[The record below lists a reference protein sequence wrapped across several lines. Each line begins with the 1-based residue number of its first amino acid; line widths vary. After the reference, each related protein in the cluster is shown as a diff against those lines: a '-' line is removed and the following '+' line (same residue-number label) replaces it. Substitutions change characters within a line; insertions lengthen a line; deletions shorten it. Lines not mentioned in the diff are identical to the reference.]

1 MSLNKILII
10 NKTFKP
16 GVFTPGFYS
25 IIRQNLIKITM
36 LKKSYNRALITLLGI
51 AITGC
56 SSSDGVKN
64 STPVQPQ
71 ELTLTIND
79 AVTYQTMEHFGASD
93 AWSCQFTG
101 NWPDAKRNA
110 MADLLFSKEKDASG
124 NPLGIGLSIW
134 RFNVGAGSA
143 EQGTASGIGDEW
155 RRAESFRN
163 ADGTYNWDKQQ
174 GQVWFAQAAKTRGVE
189 KLLIFPN
196 SPPVSLT
203 HNGKAFAT
211 AGTVSSNLDSQNFGA
226 YTDYLVAVAQGLQN
240 KGLTPNYISPMNEP
254 QWDWNDGGQEGTPF
268 LNSEI
273 SSITT
278 LLNQR
283 IENSGISASISLS
296 EAAQINYLYEVGN
309 KPNRSNQIQ
318 EFFIPGSS
326 NYVGNL
332 SKVEPKI
339 AGHSYF
345 TTSPFNTMVSQR
357 QQLAS
362 AISQVSGL
370 KYWMSEYCI
379 LGDNSGEID
388 GNRRD
393 LGINPALYLARVIH
407 TDVAVA
413 NATAWHWWLAIS
425 PYDYKDGLIYIDKQ
439 KADGNFYKSKML
451 WALGNY
457 SRFIRPGY
465 QRVSISSSKGDTVNQ
480 NFLYSAYKDPATG
493 NLVTVIVNSGVQP
506 VTFSIKKGT
515 TAVTGLKGYLTSDT
529 SELQL
534 QTITDGEAITLP
546 ARSIITLTTG
556 GL

>member
-1 MSLNKILII
+1 
-10 NKTFKP
+10 
-16 GVFTPGFYS
+16 
-25 IIRQNLIKITM
+25 M
-36 LKKSYNRALITLLGI
+36 LKNSYNRALITLAGI

-64 STPVQPQ
+64 STPVQSQ
-71 ELTLTIND
+71 GITLTIND
-79 AVTYQTMEHFGASD
+79 AETYQTMEHFGASD

-110 MADLLFSKEKDASG
+110 IADLLFSKEKDASG

-174 GQVWFAQAAKTRGVE
+174 GQVWFAHAAKARGVE

-203 HNGKAFAT
+203 RNGKAFASQ
-211 AGTVSSNLDSQNFGA
+211 GTITSNLASENYGS
-226 YTDYLVAVAQGLQN
+226 YTDYLVAVAQGLQA

-268 LNSEI
+268 YNNEVAG
-273 SSITT
+273 ITA
-278 LLNQR
+278 LLNQK
-283 IENSGISASISLS
+283 IENSGISATISLS

-309 KPNRSNQIQ
+309 KPGRADQIKD
-318 EFFIPGSS
+318 FFTPGSA

-362 AISQVSGL
+362 AVSQVSGL
-370 KYWMSEYCI
+370 RYWMSEYCI
-379 LGDNSGEID
+379 LGDNAGEID

-393 LGINPALYLARVIH
+393 LGISPALYLARVIH

-439 KADGNFYKSKML
+439 KTDGNYYKSKML

-465 QRVSISSSKGDTVNQ
+465 QRVNISNSQGDSVNQ

-493 NLVTVIVNSGVQP
+493 NLVTVIVNSGAQP
-506 VTFSIKKGT
+506 VTVNLKKGT
-515 TAVTGLKGYLTSDT
+515 ANLTGTKAYITSADK
-529 SELQL
+529 ELQL
-534 QTITDGEAITLP
+534 QSLTDGEPVTIP

>member
-1 MSLNKILII
+1 M
-10 NKTFKP
+10 
-16 GVFTPGFYS
+16 
-25 IIRQNLIKITM
+25 IK
-36 LKKSYNRALITLLGI
+36 KRYNRALITLIGI
-51 AITGC
+51 TITGC

-64 STPVQPQ
+64 STPVQTQ
-71 ELTLTIND
+71 ELTFTIND
-79 AVTYQTMEHFGASD
+79 DVAYQTIEHFGASD

-110 MADLLFSKEKDASG
+110 MADLLFSKENDASG

-155 RRAESFRN
+155 RRAESFLN
-163 ADGTYNWDKQQ
+163 ADGTYNWDKQE
-174 GQVWFAQAAKTRGVE
+174 GQVWFAQAAKARGVE

-203 HNGKAFAT
+203 RNGKAFASS
-211 AGTVSSNLDSQNFGA
+211 GSIISNLASDKYSA
-226 YTDYLVAVAQGLQN
+226 YADYLVAVAQGLQA

-268 LNSEI
+268 YNNEI
-273 SSITT
+273 AAISTV
-278 LLNQR
+278 LNQKL
-283 IENSGISASISLS
+283 ENSSSNATISLG
-296 EAAQINYLYEVGN
+296 EAGQINYLYEVGN
-309 KPNRSNQIQ
+309 RPGRADQIND
-318 EFFIPGSS
+318 FFKTGSA

-362 AISQVSGL
+362 AVSQVSGL
-370 KYWMSEYCI
+370 RYWMSEYCI
-379 LGDNSGEID
+379 LGDNGGEID
-388 GNRRD
+388 GNGRD
-393 LGINPALYLARVIH
+393 LGINSALYLARVIH
-407 TDVAVA
+407 TDLAVA

-439 KADGNFYKSKML
+439 KTDGNYYASKML
-451 WALGNY
+451 WAFGNY
-457 SRFIRPGY
+457 SRFVRPGY
-465 QRVSISSSKGDTVNQ
+465 QRVSISNSKGDTLNQ
-480 NFLYSAYKDPATG
+480 NLLYSAYKDPATG
-493 NLVTVIVNSGVQP
+493 NLVTVIINSTIQP
-506 VTFSIKKGT
+506 VTFNLKKGT
-515 TAVTGLKGYLTSDT
+515 QDLTGLKAYVTSDN
-529 SELQL
+529 SELKL
-534 QTITDGEAITLP
+534 QNVSDGEPITLP
-546 ARSIITLTTG
+546 ARSIITITTG